1 MRRDNTYLPPL
12 PAADQVGPEVC
23 IIVRLYLAVIDDLP
37 LEQVQLLNSH
47 IVTCTACSEELRML
61 GQATRLVSSSAN
73 SAPSPRV
80 DKAVRSLIEGQPTR
94 QQPVAAFR
102 PVPQRTRTRR
112 LAWILGELLAAALVL
127 ALIAS
132 THFFGL
138 FGASSAPQG
147 FALPASLSWSQYV
160 LFHSETR
167 TGPQGEVYQVES
179 YHDLGTGAMH
189 VETKMDERLDVVAV
203 SDGHDTL
210 GMDMIHHVAQMGAQQ
225 WSIDDSTFNLDTL
238 RHDLLTRSDSYLGT
252 ATFQGKAV
260 YRILSKDGF
269 IMLLDRQYLPVN
281 LLYPGTGKSVYTTLQ
296 FIPASQVS
304 SSMWNMSVPQGYH
317 MGMLPTKP

>member
-1 MRRDNTYLPPL
+1 MSRDNTDLPPL
-12 PAADQVGPEVC
+12 PAAGQVGPEVC

-47 IVTCTACSEELRML
+47 IVTCTACSEELLML
-61 GQATRLVSSSAN
+61 ERATRLVSSSAN

-80 DKAVRSLIEGQPTR
+80 DKAIRSMIESQPTPQR
-94 QQPVAAFR
+94 PVAAFR
-102 PVPQRTRTRR
+102 PMPQRTRTRR
-112 LAWILGELLAAALVL
+112 LAWIVGELLAAALVL

-138 FGASSAPQG
+138 FGGSSAPQG
-147 FALPASLSWSQYV
+147 FALPTSLSWSQYV

-167 TGPQGEVYQVES
+167 TGSHGEVYQVES
-179 YHDLGTGAMH
+179 YHDLGTDTMH
-189 VETKMDERLDVVAV
+189 VETKMDEELDVVAV
-203 SDGHDTL
+203 SDDHDTL
-210 GMDMIHHVAQMGAQQ
+210 GMDMIHHVAEMGAQQ
-225 WSIDDSTFNLDTL
+225 WSVDDSMFNLDTL
-238 RHDLLTRSDSYLGT
+238 RHDLLTRSDVYLGT

-281 LLYPGTGKSVYTTLQ
+281 LLHAGTGKPVYATLQ

-304 SSMWNMSVPQGYH
+304 SSMWNMSVPQGFH
-317 MGMLPTKP
+317 MGTLPAKP

>member
-1 MRRDNTYLPPL
+1 MGRDNTDLPPL
-12 PAADQVGPEVC
+12 PAAGQVGPEVC

-37 LEQVQLLNSH
+37 LEQVQLLKSH
-47 IVTCTACSEELRML
+47 IVTCTACRQELRML
-61 GQATRLVSSSAN
+61 GQATRLVSSSAH

-80 DKAVRSLIEGQPTR
+80 DKAIRSLIESQPIP
-94 QQPVAAFR
+94 QQPAAAFR
-102 PVPQRTRTRR
+102 RVPQQTRTRR
-112 LAWILGELLAAALVL
+112 LAWIVGELLAAALVL

-138 FGASSAPQG
+138 FGGASAPKG

-167 TGPQGEVYQVES
+167 TGSLGEVYQIES

-189 VETKMDERLDVVAV
+189 VETKMANQLDVVAV
-203 SDGHDTL
+203 SDGHDML
-210 GMDMIHHVAQMGAQQ
+210 GMDMIHHVAEMGAQQ
-225 WSIDDSTFNLDTL
+225 WSVDDSTFNLDTL
-238 RHDLLTRSDSYLGT
+238 RHDLLTGSAVYLGT
-252 ATFQGKAV
+252 TTFQGKTV

-269 IMLLDRQYLPVN
+269 IMLLDKKYFPVN
-281 LLYPGTGKSVYTTLQ
+281 LLHAATGKPVYTALQ
-296 FIPASQVS
+296 FIPSSQVS

-317 MGMLPTKP
+317 MGTLPAKP

>member
-1 MRRDNTYLPPL
+1 MRRDNTDLPPL

-47 IVTCTACSEELRML
+47 ILTCTACSEELRML

-94 QQPVAAFR
+94 QQPGAAFR

-127 ALIAS
+127 SLIAS

-138 FGASSAPQG
+138 FGGSSAPQG

-189 VETKMDERLDVVAV
+189 VETKMDEQLDVVAV

-238 RHDLLTRSDSYLGT
+238 RHDLLTRSDAYLGT

-304 SSMWNMSVPQGYH
+304 SSMWNMSVPQGFH
-317 MGMLPTKP
+317 MGTLPTKP